1 MNGDHADNQFALLRS
16 RRFLPLFTAQL
27 LGAFVANL
35 FKSATLILLV
45 FGSAGSGGSWAGG
58 GSLSGSGSADGSGDL
73 LANLASGLFVLPFL
87 LFSSLAGQVADGFD
101 KARVIR
107 AIKAAEVGIAL
118 LAVVA
123 VASGSGIA
131 LVLVLMLFGVQAAF
145 LGPAKFAILPAH
157 LRPEELV
164 GGNAFVESGTF
175 LAILTGT
182 VLGGVLAGLEAPA
195 LPLAVVLL
203 AAAIAGFVASLRIP
217 PSPSV
222 LAEPPRGF
230 RDLNWNLV
238 ADTRAAVQLAARQR
252 TVLLAILGV
261 SWFWLLGSAWVTQ
274 IPRYVQTHLHEGG
287 DVATLL
293 LACFAVGIGIGSLL
307 CERLSARRI
316 EPGIVPI
323 GSTGLSLFALDA
335 CFQTFDDTGAGGWLA
350 FLFSADGSRLCVDF
364 ILMGAFGGLFVV
376 PLNALIQLR
385 APEQQRARILAVNN
399 ILNALFMVAA
409 ALFSALLLVVADL
422 GVDDVF
428 LVLALMNLAVAW
440 FIYHQV
446 PEFTARFLIWLL
458 THTMYRVRHEG
469 LAQVP
474 ERGTAII
481 VSNHVSFVDAL
492 LLAGAVRRPIR
503 FIMYKPIYDIPVL
516 NFVFR
521 AGGAIPIAGRKEDP
535 AAFEQAFAHIR
546 AALLNGDLLCI
557 FPEGKLTRDGEIDVF
572 RPGVERILAETPVP
586 VIPMALRGLWGS
598 WFSPEGGGAFA
609 KRPRR
614 FWSKVQI
621 HCGPRI
627 DPRDATADA
636 LREVVSRLRGSH
648 R

>member
-1 MNGDHADNQFALLRS
+1 MADNQFTLLRS

-27 LGAFVANL
+27 LGAFVDNL

-45 FGSAGSGGSWAGG
+45 FGGGATQVVGTQVGG
-58 GSLSGSGSADGSGDL
+58 TGGAQGDL

-107 AIKAAEVGIAL
+107 TIKAAEVGIAL
-118 LAVVA
+118 LAVA
-123 VASGSGIA
+123 ALASGSGLA

-157 LRPEELV
+157 LRPDELV

-175 LAILTGT
+175 LAILLGT
-182 VLGGVLAGLEAPA
+182 VLGGALAGLDAPV

-203 AAAIAGFVASLRIP
+203 ASTVAGFVASLRIP
-217 PSPSV
+217 PSPSA
-222 LAEPPRGF
+222 LPTPPRGLG
-230 RDLNWNLV
+230 DLNWNLL
-238 ADTRAAVQLAARQR
+238 ADTRDALRLAASQR

-274 IPRYVQTHLHEGG
+274 IPRYVQVHLHEGG

-293 LACFAVGIGIGSLL
+293 LACFAIGIGIGSLA

-335 CFQTFDDTGAGGWLA
+335 CFQTFDDTGGGGWLS
-350 FLFSADGSRLCVDF
+350 FLLSADGSRLCADF

-376 PLNALIQLR
+376 PLNAMMQLR
-385 APEQQRARILAVNN
+385 APERHRARILAVNN

-409 ALFSALLLVVADL
+409 ALFAALLLVVLDL
-422 GVDDVF
+422 GIDDVF
-428 LVLALMNLAVAW
+428 LMLALMNLAVAW
-440 FIYHQV
+440 FIYHEV

-458 THTMYRVRHEG
+458 THTMYRVRHAG
-469 LAQVP
+469 LEHVP
-474 ERGTAII
+474 ERGAAMIAC
-481 VSNHVSFVDAL
+481 NHVSFVDAL

-535 AAFEQAFAHIR
+535 AAFEQAFAQIR
-546 AALLNGDLLCI
+546 AALQDGDLLCI
-557 FPEGKLTRDGEIDVF
+557 FPEGKLSRDGEIDVF
-572 RPGVERILAETPVP
+572 RPGIERILAETPVP
-586 VIPMALRGLWGS
+586 VVPMALRGLWGS
-598 WFSPEGGGAFA
+598 WFSPEGGEAFA

-614 FWSKVQI
+614 FWSKVEI
-621 HCGPRI
+621 HAGPRL
-627 DPRDATADA
+627 DPGTVTAEG
-636 LREVVSRLRGSH
+636 LRAVVQRLRGDH